1 MKVKMLV
8 KSVSGVMVAV
18 LLTACNEAS
27 IEGAWVQPVPGME
40 QMSQGI
46 KIEAGGKASSI
57 NMATLQYETWEKKG
71 DQLVLTGNSIGNR
84 QTLLFS
90 DTWTIEKLTSDSL
103 IICQGDYV
111 QRYAR
116 GNEVKTGDDVPA
128 SVLTPTKKSFVVKG
142 QLIIGHEV
150 RSFVPEGDSIDY
162 WIYDDSDE
170 LYQKYDEL
178 TKGTKNGKPVSVE
191 LEVVDMGKAEDGF
204 AAEYTSVYEVV
215 KVLSMH

>member
-1 MKVKMLV
+1 MLV

-71 DQLVLTGNSIGNR
+71 DQLLLTGNSIGNR
-84 QTLLFS
+84 QTLPFS

-103 IICQGDYV
+103 VISQGDYV
-111 QRYAR
+111 QRYGR
-116 GNEVKTGDDVPA
+116 GNEVKTGDAVPA
-128 SVLTPTKKSFVVKG
+128 SVLTPAKKSFVVKG
-142 QLIIGHEV
+142 QLVIGHEV
-150 RSFVPEGDSIDY
+150 RSFVPEGDSIGY
-162 WIYDDSDE
+162 WIYDESDE
-170 LYQKYDEL
+170 LYQRYDEL
-178 TKGTKNGKPVSVE
+178 TKGTKNGKPVSAE
-191 LEVVDMGKAEDGF
+191 LEVVDMGKADDGF